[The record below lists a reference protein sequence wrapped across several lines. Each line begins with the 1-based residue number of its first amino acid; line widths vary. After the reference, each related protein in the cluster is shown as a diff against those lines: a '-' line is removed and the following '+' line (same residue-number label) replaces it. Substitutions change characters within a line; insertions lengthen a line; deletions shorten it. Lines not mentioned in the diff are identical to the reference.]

1 MSEAQDKESKTEE
14 PTQKRLEKA
23 FEKGEFARSEEIG
36 HATALTALLIFILLL
51 APYLFSTL
59 AEDLTYFLEHIED
72 LRLDRG
78 STQQAFT
85 RGLTSALA
93 FVALPMA
100 IAALFGIIGSLMQTG
115 WHPSTEKLKPS
126 LKKLNPIEGA
136 KQLLNPTQQL
146 VELAKSLGK
155 LAVIGGVGYLVLQP
169 LFASI
174 EAKVGMHSER
184 ILPEVRDYALLILI
198 GVLIFMILIAIA
210 DFVYQYQKW
219 HEKMKMT
226 KQEVKE
232 EHKQAEGDPTVKGRL
247 RALRLEKARK
257 RMMAAV
263 PHADV
268 VVTNPT
274 HYAVALTYDPNGG
287 GAPVVVAK
295 GIDHLALNIRRIAEE
310 NAVPIIRN
318 PPLARVLYDTV
329 ELDEEIPPEQYK
341 AVAELISYVYRL
353 KGKQNAA

>member
-14 PTQKRLEKA
+14 PTQKRLQKA
-23 FEKGEFARSEEIG
+23 FDKGEFARSEEIG
-36 HATALTALLIFILLL
+36 HTVALASLFIFLLLL
-51 APYLFSTL
+51 APYLFGKLS
-59 AEDLTYFLEHIED
+59 EDLTYYLEHIED
-72 LRLDRG
+72 LRLDSG
-78 STQQAFT
+78 TTLQVFT
-85 RGLTSALA
+85 RGLLSALA

-100 IAALFGIIGSLMQTG
+100 IAAVLGVIGSLMQTG

-126 LKKLNPIEGA
+126 LNTLNPINGA
-136 KQLLNPTQQL
+136 KRLFNPTQQL
-146 VELAKSLGK
+146 VEMAKSVGK
-155 LAVIGGVGYLVLQP
+155 LLVVAVIGYFVMLP
-169 LFASI
+169 LFESV
-174 EAKVGMHSER
+174 ESFVGLSAER
-184 ILPEVRDYALLILI
+184 ILPEIWHYVLLILI

-263 PHADV
+263 PRADV

-274 HYAVALTYDPNGG
+274 HYAVALAYNPGSG

-295 GIDHLALNIRRIAEE
+295 GIDHIAMNIRHVAEH
-310 NAVPIIRN
+310 NGVPIVRN

-329 ELDEEIPPEQYK
+329 ELDEEVPPEQYR

-353 KGKQNAA
+353 KGKQTAA